1 MVQSL
6 QEAREKLV
14 AKEKFSTIGRI
25 SGAIAHDVRHPLATI
40 KNSAYFLNMTLKDP
54 NDKTKKHLNLI
65 NSEVVRANDIITG
78 LMRLSEIKKPEK
90 IITNV
95 TDLLNEFLTS
105 FNLPDKIKLIT
116 EFDSTCPDI
125 LIDQLQI
132 KQVFANLASNAV
144 RAMSEEGTLTV
155 KTLRVK
161 CSGDKGDLVEV
172 LFNDTGCGIKK
183 DILAKIFEAF
193 YTTRSSGMG
202 LGLSIVKDIVN
213 ANGGEIIVESEEGKG
228 SIFKITFPGVLTG

>member
-1 MVQSL
+1 
-6 QEAREKLV
+6 
-14 AKEKFSTIGRI
+14 
-25 SGAIAHDVRHPLATI
+25 
-40 KNSAYFLNMTLKDP
+40 
-54 NDKTKKHLNLI
+54 
-65 NSEVVRANDIITG
+65 
-78 LMRLSEIKKPEK
+78 
-90 IITNV
+90 
-95 TDLLNEFLTS
+95 
-105 FNLPDKIKLIT
+105 
-116 EFDSTCPDI
+116 
-125 LIDQLQI
+125 
-132 KQVFANLASNAV
+132 
-144 RAMSEEGTLTV
+144 MSEEGTLTV